1 MPFYLVIQTTLIE
14 AEDENT
20 AAEKAINQIR
30 SGKKVVVTVK
40 SDETA
45 LTHIVVPAKAD
56 DQASAAMDEP
66 EVGAERDHCTSTQL
80 VEPTSGVTTILKRMM
95 TDVRLLMRWRR

>member
-14 AEDENT
+14 AEDENA

-30 SGKKVVVTVK
+30 SGKKVAVTVK
-40 SDETA
+40 SDETT

-56 DQASAAMDEP
+56 GQASAAMDEP
-66 EVGAERDHCTSTQL
+66 DVGAERPTPVHPGCRAYERHEDHS
-80 VEPTSGVTTILKRMM
+80 EA
-95 TDVRLLMRWRR
+95 DDD